1 MPKPLQTPQPS
12 TASLPETA
20 PAAVSWRVRLRNPR
34 LWPKRVWVYLAVLLL
49 LAVMPFWNGPRPRQ
63 IALRGSPEAM
73 GQAYGRQCKW
83 SIRLLCHA
91 YLKRFLCRNNAQ
103 VLEQRCNA
111 ALALEPLVEPRLLR
125 ELRATAESA
134 GVVPGLLL
142 LGNSFLDLGYY
153 GGGCRSVVWDD
164 TGPQDWFLHAHN
176 LDWDSVAGMADWGIC
191 VVRRT
196 PDDGRHPTV
205 AVALPGMAGV
215 LDVINAR
222 GLALSLNL
230 VQFGRPE
237 TAREPGFLLMRRIA
251 ETCSTYAEARAELL
265 KVSPHT
271 PFLFTLSA
279 AKERLAGVFE
289 PFPDGYRERVL
300 ADGRI
305 SSANDCWGSND
316 VPSVVNQTVKAAVLN
331 GPKDMETL
339 MASSGV
345 LLGCNIYSVIWD
357 YGHNRMWLASG
368 RTPAAPRGYR
378 EFRLFP

>member
-1 MPKPLQTPQPS
+1 
-12 TASLPETA
+12 
-20 PAAVSWRVRLRNPR
+20 
-34 LWPKRVWVYLAVLLL
+34 
-49 LAVMPFWNGPRPRQ
+49 
-63 IALRGSPEAM
+63 M
-73 GQAYGRQCKW
+73 GQAHGRQCKW

-91 YLKRFLCRNNAQ
+91 YLKRFLCRNSAPL
-103 VLEQRCNA
+103 LEQRRRQ
-111 ALALEPLVEPRLLR
+111 ALTLESLVEPRLLR
-125 ELRATAESA
+125 ELRATGEGA
-134 GVVPGLLL
+134 GVDSGLLL

-153 GGGCRSVVWDD
+153 GGGCRSVVWND
-164 TGPQDWFLHAHN
+164 TGTSGWFLHAHN

-191 VVRRT
+191 LVRRT

-205 AVALPGMAGV
+205 AVALPGLAGV
-215 LDVINAR
+215 LDVVNVH

-251 ETCSTYAEARAELL
+251 ETCVTYEQARAELL

-271 PFLFTLSA
+271 PFLYTLSSA
-279 AKERLAGVFE
+279 TERRAGVFE
-289 PFPDGYRERVL
+289 PFPAGYRERVL

-305 SSANDCWGSND
+305 SSANDCWGGND
-316 VPSVVNQTVKAAVLN
+316 VPNVVNQTVKAAVLN
-331 GPKDMETL
+331 GPQDMKEL
-339 MASSGV
+339 MASGGV

-357 YGHNRMWLASG
+357 YDHNRMWLASG